1 MNIITTCEHCKFS
14 QIRPNNKLKDK
25 AYKYMK
31 AKPINYWICTKCG
44 EDNFNGI
51 KSIYKLN

>member
-1 MNIITTCEHCKFS
+1 MNIIVTCEYCKFS

-31 AKPINYWICTKCG
+31 AKPINFWICNKCYR
-44 EDNFNGI
+44 DNFNGV
-51 KSIYKLN
+51 KSI